1 MAYGDNMSSKLIKKE
16 SKDSIPVS
24 GFDNI
29 KSNMYEHN
37 KMNVQ
42 KAPGQEEYEY
52 EIDADFDF
60 EQTKK
65 DKPLSLGGHKMSND
79 EGSKVQAFTHV
90 LVQNDER
97 SPSLSPKNDKDKQKY
112 NPILE
117 AQRKSRK
124 TDKFGGDQPYNIFGA
139 GSTGDTGGMELENK
153 HYREEEKSAS
163 MAKKSKKATKKTTTK
178 GKVNQKQ
185 SDKDFQILM
194 QSK

>member
-97 SPSLSPKNDKDKQKY
+97 SPSLSPKNDKDNLK
-112 NPILE
+112 
-117 AQRKSRK
+117 
-124 TDKFGGDQPYNIFGA
+124 
-139 GSTGDTGGMELENK
+139 NK
-153 HYREEEKSAS
+153 KEQ
-163 MAKKSKKATKKTTTK
+163 T
-178 GKVNQKQ
+178 Q
-185 SDKDFQILM
+185 SIDSI
-194 QSK
+194 